1 MASPLEASSMSGP
14 EQGTPHDGL
23 IPAQNRR
30 LLGRTAVL
38 GLALFIVGIGT
49 FAPDSSPE
57 AGSSSAAQIRQF
69 AADSAGTIR
78 LNTLSSIISLGLL
91 VFFVA
96 CLAQQVRQIRPGTPA
111 PFALVALGALI
122 AAALLCLTAATSI
135 FGIPDQL
142 AKVSDTSVVTM
153 YDGAAVAQWL
163 YTLTVA
169 GPCMLLIATYS
180 WIALRNRLMV
190 RWVSWAGFVLA
201 AAGAFTLVSIT
212 LPASDIDLFVVVR
225 FGWWLWPLAVGGAFG
240 VRWLRTR

>member
-1 MASPLEASSMSGP
+1 MSAAD
-14 EQGTPHDGL
+14 QATPGDVL
-23 IPAQNRR
+23 VPAQNRP

-38 GLALFIVGIGT
+38 GLALFVVGIGT
-49 FAPDSSPE
+49 FAPESSPE
-57 AGSSSAAQIRQF
+57 PGRATAAEIRQF
-69 AADSAGTIR
+69 AADNAGTIR

-96 CLAQQVRQIRPGTPA
+96 CLAQRVREIRPATTAA
-111 PFALVALGALI
+111 PALVALGAVI
-122 AAALLCLTAATSI
+122 AAELLYLTAATSI
-135 FGIPDQL
+135 FGMNDQL
-142 AKVSDTSVVTM
+142 AKVSDTSVVNM

-180 WIALRNRLMV
+180 WIALRHRLMV
-190 RWVSWAGFVLA
+190 RWVPWAGFVLA

-212 LPASDIDLFVVVR
+212 VPASQVDLFVVVL